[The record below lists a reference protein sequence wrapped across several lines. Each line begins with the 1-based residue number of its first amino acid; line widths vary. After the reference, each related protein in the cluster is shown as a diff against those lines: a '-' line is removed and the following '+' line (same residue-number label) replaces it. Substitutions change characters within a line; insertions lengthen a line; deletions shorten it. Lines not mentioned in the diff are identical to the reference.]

1 MKINHVAHDDA
12 ECSALVEL
20 AQIQNR
26 LSLPKQ
32 GLLPS

>member
-1 MKINHVAHDDA
+1 VSNNVAHDNE

-26 LSLPKQ
+26 LFA
-32 GLLPS
+32 